1 MFMMIFLCKNV
12 QILLRQRGSEIWEP
26 AAYLFRLLVAA
37 VTVAAVGNCVVAVAA
52 VAVGLPS
59 CLLVRRFRGWGI
71 LGRRVETFK

>member
-1 MFMMIFLCKNV
+1 MKNAK
-12 QILLRQRGSEIWEP
+12 ILLCQRGSEIWET

-37 VTVAAVGNCVVAVAA
+37 VTGAAVGNCVVAVAAA

-71 LGRRVETFK
+71 LGRRVETFN